1 MTAPD
6 EPAVNCLA
14 SFEYHPREG
23 ASPAS
28 SDQTI
33 AHRSETFAYVRLV
46 GQRTEEE
53 DVGSPGLEALPDG
66 LGGLVSNREGVLRER
81 AEHSRRGFE
90 AGVEIGL
97 GPLHPALGVIPD
109 CRDRRLGRRRFL
121 APEHPPS
128 ARQPGLSMG

>member
-1 MTAPD
+1 MHLLLLSLPLD
-6 EPAVNCLA
+6 EANQLGPLA
-14 SFEYHPREG
+14 AR
-23 ASPAS
+23 
-28 SDQTI
+28 
-33 AHRSETFAYVRLV
+33 RSLAVRLV

-97 GPLHPALGVIPD
+97 GPLN
-109 CRDRRLGRRRFL
+109 
-121 APEHPPS
+121 
-128 ARQPGLSMG
+128 PG